1 MKTGNRMQSERTHN
15 NECDHLTGLCSRE
28 AFYLQ
33 VSDILEKD
41 PDTQYDMVVAD
52 VENFKVVNERF
63 GIKNGD
69 KVLCYLADKY
79 QRLLNGEGICTR
91 MHGDVFAMLIR
102 HGDGSWKERIL
113 WQFGENENEMEFRNL
128 VIKYGIYEHVDRRIV
143 PSGMCDRAVLALNR
157 IKKMYGKN
165 VAMYDDSLR
174 ATLLREQQIL
184 DTMERALKER
194 QFQVYY
200 QAKYDI
206 NTENII
212 GAEALVRWIHPEM
225 GFMSPGEFIP
235 LFEKNGFIV
244 KVDYYVWEEACKILR
259 KWKEENRTMIPI
271 SVNVS
276 RVDFELPGL
285 VERITHLADQ
295 YEIERKYLHLE
306 ITESVYTD
314 EPQQIIQKNS
324 NDRKNILGFI
334 ISLSKWL
341 NLSTIAEGVET
352 KEQIEKLKSFG
363 CDYVQ
368 GYYYAKPVPYEEFE
382 QLLDKK
388 TESKASVDVIAKE
401 EEILK
406 ICSGEKYSIL
416 IVDDNE
422 MNRELL
428 KSMLEEYYT
437 VHEVCN
443 GQEAMDYLLEHPGKI
458 FLIVLYGEIPLDDM
472 ELFNQI
478 LEEKQAKYLF
488 LLDSDG
494 NYIVR
499 YGITLKEKSLIETLD
514 MVRFDKDNPQVHNST
529 QVLEKM
535 KKKEEILYAISR
547 GQNEEIGVLT
557 PIPDSSSV
565 EVALMP
571 DHGIDWIMFPA

>member
-1 MKTGNRMQSERTHN
+1 MKTGNRMQSERTHS

-225 GFMSPGEFIP
+225 
-235 LFEKNGFIV
+235 GFIV

-458 FLIVLYGEIPLDDM
+458 SLILLYGEIPLDDM

-535 KKKEEILYAISR
+535 KKKEEILYAINR

-565 EVALMP
+565 GVALMP

>member
-15 NECDHLTGLCSRE
+15 NECDYLTGLCSRE

-102 HGDGSWKERIL
+102 YGDGSWKERIL

-535 KKKEEILYAISR
+535 KKKEEILYAINR

-565 EVALMP
+565 GVALMP

>member
-63 GIKNGD
+63 GIKN
-69 KVLCYLADKY
+69 
-79 QRLLNGEGICTR
+79 
-91 MHGDVFAMLIR
+91 GDVFAMLIR

-458 FLIVLYGEIPLDDM
+458 SLILLYGEIPLDDM

-535 KKKEEILYAISR
+535 KKKEEILYAINR

-565 EVALMP
+565 GVALMP

>member
-212 GAEALVRWIHPEM
+212 GAEALERWIHPEM

-388 TESKASVDVIAKE
+388 TESKASADVIAKE

-499 YGITLKEKSLIETLD
+499 YGISLKEKSLIETLD

-565 EVALMP
+565 GVALMP

>member
-1 MKTGNRMQSERTHN
+1 MKTGNRMQSERTHS

-63 GIKNGD
+63 GIKN
-69 KVLCYLADKY
+69 
-79 QRLLNGEGICTR
+79 
-91 MHGDVFAMLIR
+91 GDVFAMLIR

-535 KKKEEILYAISR
+535 KKKEEILYAINR

-565 EVALMP
+565 GVALMP

>member
-225 GFMSPGEFIP
+225 
-235 LFEKNGFIV
+235 GFIV

-535 KKKEEILYAISR
+535 KKKEEILYAINR

-565 EVALMP
+565 GVVLMP

>member
-314 EPQQIIQKNS
+314 EPQQIIQMVNKLREN
-324 NDRKNILGFI
+324 GFKI
-334 ISLSKWL
+334 EMDDFGSGYSSL
-341 NLSTIAEGVET
+341 NMLSE
-352 KEQIEKLKSFG
+352 L
-363 CDYVQ
+363 
-368 GYYYAKPVPYEEFE
+368 
-382 QLLDKK
+382 
-388 TESKASVDVIAKE
+388 SVDVIAKE

-428 KSMLEEYYT
+428 ML
-437 VHEVCN
+437 
-443 GQEAMDYLLEHPGKI
+443 
-458 FLIVLYGEIPLDDM
+458 
-472 ELFNQI
+472 
-478 LEEKQAKYLF
+478 
-488 LLDSDG
+488 
-494 NYIVR
+494 
-499 YGITLKEKSLIETLD
+499 
-514 MVRFDKDNPQVHNST
+514 
-529 QVLEKM
+529 
-535 KKKEEILYAISR
+535 
-547 GQNEEIGVLT
+547 
-557 PIPDSSSV
+557 SV
-565 EVALMP
+565 EKVI
-571 DHGIDWIMFPA
+571 GK

>member
-1 MKTGNRMQSERTHN
+1 
-15 NECDHLTGLCSRE
+15 
-28 AFYLQ
+28 
-33 VSDILEKD
+33 
-41 PDTQYDMVVAD
+41 
-52 VENFKVVNERF
+52 
-63 GIKNGD
+63 
-69 KVLCYLADKY
+69 
-79 QRLLNGEGICTR
+79 
-91 MHGDVFAMLIR
+91 
-102 HGDGSWKERIL
+102 
-113 WQFGENENEMEFRNL
+113 
-128 VIKYGIYEHVDRRIV
+128 
-143 PSGMCDRAVLALNR
+143 
-157 IKKMYGKN
+157 
-165 VAMYDDSLR
+165 
-174 ATLLREQQIL
+174 
-184 DTMERALKER
+184 MERALKER

-428 KSMLEEYYT
+428 ML
-437 VHEVCN
+437 
-443 GQEAMDYLLEHPGKI
+443 
-458 FLIVLYGEIPLDDM
+458 
-472 ELFNQI
+472 
-478 LEEKQAKYLF
+478 
-488 LLDSDG
+488 
-494 NYIVR
+494 
-499 YGITLKEKSLIETLD
+499 
-514 MVRFDKDNPQVHNST
+514 
-529 QVLEKM
+529 
-535 KKKEEILYAISR
+535 
-547 GQNEEIGVLT
+547 
-557 PIPDSSSV
+557 SV
-565 EVALMP
+565 EKVI
-571 DHGIDWIMFPA
+571 GK

>member
-15 NECDHLTGLCSRE
+15 NECDYLTGLCSRE

-69 KVLCYLADKY
+69 KVLCYLSDKY

-388 TESKASVDVIAKE
+388 TESKASADVIAKE

-458 FLIVLYGEIPLDDM
+458 SLIVLYGEIPLDDM

-535 KKKEEILYAISR
+535 KKKEEILYAINR

>member
-1 MKTGNRMQSERTHN
+1 
-15 NECDHLTGLCSRE
+15 
-28 AFYLQ
+28 
-33 VSDILEKD
+33 
-41 PDTQYDMVVAD
+41 
-52 VENFKVVNERF
+52 
-63 GIKNGD
+63 
-69 KVLCYLADKY
+69 
-79 QRLLNGEGICTR
+79 
-91 MHGDVFAMLIR
+91 MLIR

-428 KSMLEEYYT
+428 ML
-437 VHEVCN
+437 
-443 GQEAMDYLLEHPGKI
+443 
-458 FLIVLYGEIPLDDM
+458 
-472 ELFNQI
+472 
-478 LEEKQAKYLF
+478 
-488 LLDSDG
+488 
-494 NYIVR
+494 
-499 YGITLKEKSLIETLD
+499 
-514 MVRFDKDNPQVHNST
+514 
-529 QVLEKM
+529 
-535 KKKEEILYAISR
+535 
-547 GQNEEIGVLT
+547 
-557 PIPDSSSV
+557 SV
-565 EVALMP
+565 EKVI
-571 DHGIDWIMFPA
+571 GK

>member
-1 MKTGNRMQSERTHN
+1 MKTGNRMQSERTHS

-102 HGDGSWKERIL
+102 YGDGSWKERIL

-388 TESKASVDVIAKE
+388 TESKASADVIAKE

-535 KKKEEILYAISR
+535 KKKEEILYAINR

>member
-225 GFMSPGEFIP
+225 GF
-235 LFEKNGFIV
+235 IV

-458 FLIVLYGEIPLDDM
+458 SLIVLYGEIPLDDM

-535 KKKEEILYAISR
+535 KKKEEILYAINR

-565 EVALMP
+565 GVALMP

>member
-1 MKTGNRMQSERTHN
+1 MKTGNRTQSERTHN

-212 GAEALVRWIHPEM
+212 GAEAFVRWIHPEM

-535 KKKEEILYAISR
+535 KKKEEILYAINR

-565 EVALMP
+565 GVALMP

>member
-341 NLSTIAEGVET
+341 NLSTIEEGVET

-535 KKKEEILYAISR
+535 KKKEEILYAINR

-565 EVALMP
+565 GVALMP

>member
-1 MKTGNRMQSERTHN
+1 MKTGNRMQSERTHS

-388 TESKASVDVIAKE
+388 TESKASADVIAKE

-406 ICSGEKYSIL
+406 ICSGEKYLIL

-535 KKKEEILYAISR
+535 KKKEEILYAINR

>member
-1 MKTGNRMQSERTHN
+1 
-15 NECDHLTGLCSRE
+15 
-28 AFYLQ
+28 
-33 VSDILEKD
+33 
-41 PDTQYDMVVAD
+41 
-52 VENFKVVNERF
+52 
-63 GIKNGD
+63 
-69 KVLCYLADKY
+69 
-79 QRLLNGEGICTR
+79 
-91 MHGDVFAMLIR
+91 
-102 HGDGSWKERIL
+102 
-113 WQFGENENEMEFRNL
+113 
-128 VIKYGIYEHVDRRIV
+128 
-143 PSGMCDRAVLALNR
+143 
-157 IKKMYGKN
+157 
-165 VAMYDDSLR
+165 
-174 ATLLREQQIL
+174 
-184 DTMERALKER
+184 MERALKER

-368 GYYYAKPVPYEEFE
+368 GYYYEKPVPYEEFE

-458 FLIVLYGEIPLDDM
+458 SLIVLYGEIPLDDM

-535 KKKEEILYAISR
+535 KKKEEILYAINR

-565 EVALMP
+565 GVALMP

>member
-1 MKTGNRMQSERTHN
+1 MKTGNRMQSERTHS

-33 VSDILEKD
+33 VLDILEKD

-382 QLLDKK
+382 QLLGKK

-458 FLIVLYGEIPLDDM
+458 SLIVLYGEIPLDDM

-514 MVRFDKDNPQVHNST
+514 MVRFDKDNSQVHNST

-535 KKKEEILYAISR
+535 KKKEEILYAINR

-565 EVALMP
+565 GVALMP

>member
-1 MKTGNRMQSERTHN
+1 MKTGNRMQSERTHS

-69 KVLCYLADKY
+69 KVLCYLSDKY

-225 GFMSPGEFIP
+225 
-235 LFEKNGFIV
+235 GFIV

-535 KKKEEILYAISR
+535 KKKEEILYAINR

-565 EVALMP
+565 GVVLMP

>member
-1 MKTGNRMQSERTHN
+1 MKTGNRMQSERTHS

-225 GFMSPGEFIP
+225 
-235 LFEKNGFIV
+235 GFIV

-535 KKKEEILYAISR
+535 KKKEEILYAINR

-565 EVALMP
+565 GVALMP

>member
-1 MKTGNRMQSERTHN
+1 MKTGNRMQSERTQN
-15 NECDHLTGLCSRE
+15 NECDYLTGLCSRE

-33 VSDILEKD
+33 GSDILEKD

-406 ICSGEKYSIL
+406 ICSGEKCSIL

-535 KKKEEILYAISR
+535 KKKEEILYAINR

-565 EVALMP
+565 GVALMP

>member
-102 HGDGSWKERIL
+102 NGDGSWKERIL

-422 MNRELL
+422 MNRELQ

-499 YGITLKEKSLIETLD
+499 YRITLKEKSLIETLD

-535 KKKEEILYAISR
+535 KKKEEILYAINR

-565 EVALMP
+565 GVALMP

>member
-1 MKTGNRMQSERTHN
+1 MKTGNRMQSERKHN

-225 GFMSPGEFIP
+225 
-235 LFEKNGFIV
+235 GFIV

-458 FLIVLYGEIPLDDM
+458 SLILLYGEIPLDDM

-535 KKKEEILYAISR
+535 KKKEEILYAINR

-565 EVALMP
+565 GVALMP

>member
-324 NDRKNILGFI
+324 NDWKNILGFI

-458 FLIVLYGEIPLDDM
+458 SLILLYGEIPLDDM

-535 KKKEEILYAISR
+535 KKKEEILYAINR

-565 EVALMP
+565 GVALMS

>member
-1 MKTGNRMQSERTHN
+1 MKTGNRMQSERTHS

-63 GIKNGD
+63 GIKN
-69 KVLCYLADKY
+69 
-79 QRLLNGEGICTR
+79 
-91 MHGDVFAMLIR
+91 GDVFAMLIR

-165 VAMYDDSLR
+165 VAMYDDS
-174 ATLLREQQIL
+174 LREQQIL

-535 KKKEEILYAISR
+535 KKKEEILYAINR

-565 EVALMP
+565 GVALMP

>member
-165 VAMYDDSLR
+165 VAMYDDSVR

-535 KKKEEILYAISR
+535 KKKEEILYAINR

>member
-63 GIKNGD
+63 GIKN
-69 KVLCYLADKY
+69 
-79 QRLLNGEGICTR
+79 
-91 MHGDVFAMLIR
+91 GDVFAMLIR

-212 GAEALVRWIHPEM
+212 GAEALVRWIHPEI

-368 GYYYAKPVPYEEFE
+368 GYYYAKPVSYEEFE

-535 KKKEEILYAISR
+535 KKKEEILYAINR

-565 EVALMP
+565 GVALMP

>member
-212 GAEALVRWIHPEM
+212 GAEALERWIHPEM

-535 KKKEEILYAISR
+535 KKNEEILYAINR

>member
-324 NDRKNILGFI
+324 NDWKNILGFI

-458 FLIVLYGEIPLDDM
+458 SLILLYGEIPLDDM

-535 KKKEEILYAISR
+535 KKKEEILYAINR

>member
-1 MKTGNRMQSERTHN
+1 MQSERTHS

-212 GAEALVRWIHPEM
+212 GAEALERWIHPEM

-285 VERITHLADQ
+285 VERITQLADQ

-535 KKKEEILYAISR
+535 KKKEEILYAINR

-565 EVALMP
+565 GVALMP

>member
-1 MKTGNRMQSERTHN
+1 MKTGNRMQSERTN
-15 NECDHLTGLCSRE
+15 SNECDHLTGLCSRE

-69 KVLCYLADKY
+69 KVLCYLVDKY

-212 GAEALVRWIHPEM
+212 GAEALERWIHPEM

-388 TESKASVDVIAKE
+388 TESKASADVIAKE

-458 FLIVLYGEIPLDDM
+458 SLIVLYGEIPLDDM

-535 KKKEEILYAISR
+535 KKKEEILYAINR

>member
-1 MKTGNRMQSERTHN
+1 MKTGNRMQSERTHS
-15 NECDHLTGLCSRE
+15 NECDYLTGLCSRE

-52 VENFKVVNERF
+52 VENFKGVNERF

-69 KVLCYLADKY
+69 TVLCYLADKY

-212 GAEALVRWIHPEM
+212 GAEALERWIHPEM

-458 FLIVLYGEIPLDDM
+458 SLILLYGEIPLDDM

-535 KKKEEILYAISR
+535 KKKEEILYAINR

-565 EVALMP
+565 GVALMP

>member
-1 MKTGNRMQSERTHN
+1 MKTGNRMQSERTHS

-63 GIKNGD
+63 GIKN
-69 KVLCYLADKY
+69 
-79 QRLLNGEGICTR
+79 
-91 MHGDVFAMLIR
+91 GDVFAMLIR

-225 GFMSPGEFIP
+225 VFMSPGEFIP

-368 GYYYAKPVPYEEFE
+368 GYYYAKPVSYEEFE

-535 KKKEEILYAISR
+535 KKKEEILYAINR

-565 EVALMP
+565 GVALMP

>member
-458 FLIVLYGEIPLDDM
+458 SLIVLYGEIPLDDM

-535 KKKEEILYAISR
+535 KKKEEILYAINR
-547 GQNEEIGVLT
+547 GQN
-557 PIPDSSSV
+557 
-565 EVALMP
+565 
-571 DHGIDWIMFPA
+571 

>member
-225 GFMSPGEFIP
+225 GF
-235 LFEKNGFIV
+235 IV

-458 FLIVLYGEIPLDDM
+458 SLIVLYGEIPLDDM

-514 MVRFDKDNPQVHNST
+514 MVRFDKENPQVHNST

-535 KKKEEILYAISR
+535 KKKEEILYAINR

-565 EVALMP
+565 GVALMP

>member
-15 NECDHLTGLCSRE
+15 NECDYLTGLCSRE

-63 GIKNGD
+63 GIKN
-69 KVLCYLADKY
+69 
-79 QRLLNGEGICTR
+79 
-91 MHGDVFAMLIR
+91 GDVFAMLIR

-535 KKKEEILYAISR
+535 KKKEEILYAINR

-565 EVALMP
+565 GVALMP

>member
-52 VENFKVVNERF
+52 VENFIVVNERF

-443 GQEAMDYLLEHPGKI
+443 GQEAMDYLLEHPW
-458 FLIVLYGEIPLDDM
+458 
-472 ELFNQI
+472 
-478 LEEKQAKYLF
+478 
-488 LLDSDG
+488 
-494 NYIVR
+494 
-499 YGITLKEKSLIETLD
+499 
-514 MVRFDKDNPQVHNST
+514 KDF
-529 QVLEKM
+529 
-535 KKKEEILYAISR
+535 
-547 GQNEEIGVLT
+547 
-557 PIPDSSSV
+557 PDSSV
-565 EVALMP
+565 
-571 DHGIDWIMFPA
+571 W

>member
-225 GFMSPGEFIP
+225 GFMSPGEFIL

-368 GYYYAKPVPYEEFE
+368 GYYYEKPVPYEEFE

-458 FLIVLYGEIPLDDM
+458 SLIVLYGEIPLDDM

-535 KKKEEILYAISR
+535 KKKEEILYAFNR

-565 EVALMP
+565 GVALMP